1 MIRITTD
8 AAWGTPMPSREV
20 ALGLNA
26 LAAANVANAWQ
37 PFSRRRSA
45 SFASFL
51 AGWPTSELPLPAL
64 WLQLGAMTALGARG
78 AFRGRVGIANGLLT
92 GAVAAGLVGLQ
103 KAARDSE
110 SVFEAALVS
119 ELGPDYRARIAQ
131 LRYPGPEAA
140 TARTPGVV
148 RMTRIRRRF
157 AHERDI
163 AYGPAGRAN
172 LLDIWRREDLPPDA
186 AAPVLVQIPGG
197 AWISGRKQ
205 GQAYPLM
212 SHLAERGWVC
222 VAINYRLSPR
232 NVWPAHIVDVKR
244 ALAWVKAQIAGYG
257 GDPGFV
263 AVTGGSAGGHLTTLA
278 ALTPG
283 YAGWQPGF
291 EDADTRVSAAVP
303 FYGAYDWTDRA
314 GHSKLVG
321 LLEHLVM
328 KSTLDAAYEQFDA
341 ASPIRHVNAAAPPF
355 LVSHGTNDGLIPVEQ
370 ARRFVVRLR
379 AISQRPVVYAELP
392 RAQHA
397 FDMFGT
403 PRATFAAQAVGRF
416 LGVAYGDHLARLGG

>member
-1 MIRITTD
+1 
-8 AAWGTPMPSREV
+8 MPSREV
-20 ALGLNA
+20 ALALNA
-26 LAAANVANAWQ
+26 LAGANVANAWH
-37 PFSRRRSA
+37 PFSRRGRA

-64 WLQLGAMTALGARG
+64 WLHLASMTALGACG
-78 AFRGRVGIANGLLT
+78 AFRGRAGVANVVLAGT
-92 GAVAAGLVGLQ
+92 VAAGLVGLQ
-103 KAARDSE
+103 KVARDSE
-110 SVFEAALVS
+110 SVFEDALVS
-119 ELGPDYRARIAQ
+119 GLGPDYRTRIAQ
-131 LRYPGPEAA
+131 LRYPGPDAA
-140 TARTPGVV
+140 AARTPGVV
-148 RMTRIRRRF
+148 RMARIRRRF
-157 AHERDI
+157 AHDRDI
-163 AYGPAGRAN
+163 AYGPAGRSN
-172 LLDIWRREDLPPDA
+172 LLDIWRRDDLPADA

-244 ALAWVKAQIAGYG
+244 ALAWVKEHIADYG
-257 GDPGFV
+257 GDTEFV
-263 AVTGGSAGGHLTTLA
+263 AITGGSAGGHLTTLA

-283 YAGWQPGF
+283 YPGWQPGF
-291 EDADTRVSAAVP
+291 EDADTRVAAAVP
-303 FYGAYDWTDRA
+303 FYGAYDWTDRE
-314 GHSKLVG
+314 GHSELVR

-341 ASPIRHVNAAAPPF
+341 ASPIRHVNDAAPPF
-355 LVSHGTNDGLIPVEQ
+355 FVSHGTNDGLIPVEQ
-370 ARRFVVRLR
+370 ARHFVARLR
-379 AISQRPVVYAELP
+379 AISEQPVVYAELP

-403 PRATFAAQAVGRF
+403 PRATYAAEAVGRF
-416 LGVAYGDHLARLGG
+416 LGVAYGDYLASSAADRTG

>member
-1 MIRITTD
+1 
-8 AAWGTPMPSREV
+8 MP
-20 ALGLNA
+20 ALGLH
-26 LAAANVANAWQ
+26 LAM
-37 PFSRRRSA
+37 
-45 SFASFL
+45 
-51 AGWPTSELPLPAL
+51 
-64 WLQLGAMTALGARG
+64 MTALGARG
-78 AFRGRVGIANGLLT
+78 AFRGRTGIANGVIS
-92 GAVAAGLVGLQ
+92 GAVGAGLVGLH
-103 KAARDSE
+103 KVARDADA
-110 SVFEAALVS
+110 VFETALVV
-119 ELGPDYRARIAQ
+119 ELGPDYPARIAQ

-157 AHERDI
+157 AHDRDI
-163 AYGPAGRAN
+163 SYGPAGRAN
-172 LLDIWRREDLPPDA
+172 LLDIWRRDDLPADA

-244 ALAWVKAQIAGYG
+244 ALAWVKAHIADYG

-291 EDADTRVSAAVP
+291 EDADTRVAAAVP
-303 FYGAYDWTDRA
+303 FYGASDWTDRV

-328 KSTLDAAYEQFDA
+328 RSTLDASYEQFDA

-355 LVSHGTNDGLIPVEQ
+355 FVSHGTNDGLIPVEQ
-370 ARRFVVRLR
+370 ARRFVARLR
-379 AISQRPVVYAELP
+379 PVSGQPVVYAELP

-403 PRATFAAQAVGRF
+403 PRATFAAEAVGRF
-416 LGVAYGDHLARLGG
+416 LGVAYGDYLTRQGVTAS